1 MFAKTEKGAVRHR
14 PRHGLGARILMEFR
28 KNYVLYLLCLIPL
41 AFLLIFQYKPMYGIQ
56 IAFREYKITR
66 GFSEGKWV
74 WFKYFEKFF
83 KSNDFWPIMRNTLWI
98 NFYSLLTFPCSLI
111 LALMLNYLPFKR
123 YRKTIQMVSYAPHF
137 ISTVVMCGMVLQFL
151 DARTGMINAVLKIF
165 GVTPANWIG
174 KPDYFASIYVWSGV
188 WQGVGYSS
196 IIYIAALAAVSPE
209 LHEAA
214 IVDGAT
220 ILQRIWHID
229 IPSILPTF
237 CILLIMQCG
246 SLLNTNFE
254 KILLLQNDLNR
265 GVSQTIGTFTY
276 QVGLTGIPQYSYSTA
291 IGMFSSVVNIIMLL
305 TVNTISNKL
314 TKTGLF

>member
-1 MFAKTEKGAVRHR
+1 MSNAKLQPHH
-14 PRHGLGARILMEFR
+14 PRNGLGKRITMELR
-28 KNYVLYLLCLIPL
+28 RNYVLYLLVLIPL
-41 AFLLIFQYKPMYGIQ
+41 TFLLIFSYKPLYGIQ
-56 IAFREYKITR
+56 IAFRDFKITR
-66 GFSEGKWV
+66 GFSDGKWV

-83 KSNDFWPIMRNTLWI
+83 NSHDFWPIMRNTLWI

-111 LALMLNYLPFKR
+111 LALSLNYLPFKR
-123 YRKTIQMVSYAPHF
+123 YKKTIQMVSYAPHF
-137 ISTVVMCGMVLQFL
+137 ISTVVMCGIVLQFL
-151 DARTGMINAVLKIF
+151 DARTGLINALLKLV

-174 KPDYFASIYVWSGV
+174 KPEYFASIYVWSGV

-196 IIYIAALAAVSPE
+196 IIYIAALASVSPE

-220 ILQRIWHID
+220 IMQRIRHID

-265 GVSQTIGTFTY
+265 SVSQTIGTFTY
-276 QVGLTGIPQYSYSTA
+276 EVGLTGIPQYSYSTA
-291 IGMFSSVVNIIMLL
+291 IGMFSSVINIIMLL
-305 TVNTISNKL
+305 TVNAISNKL
-314 TKTGLF
+314 TETGLF